1 MRDELPDE
9 CMCELDYRALVATLA
24 LLEDEKVCLS
34 IAGHDLHPGGN
45 GPQVTV
51 RGVLH
56 KTGHSGDSFA
66 IGDDGRLVL
75 YEPGFVSASLR
86 TYDGNDYF
94 MLTIRFDEVSFVLAD
109 EIYGLEGPTTSVM

>member
-1 MRDELPDE
+1 MR
-9 CMCELDYRALVATLA
+9 ELDYRALVETLA

-34 IAGHDLHPGGN
+34 MFGLDLHPGGKE
-45 GPQVTV
+45 PQVTV

-66 IGDDGRLVL
+66 IGADGRWVI
-75 YEPGFVSASLR
+75 YEPDFVSASLR

-94 MLTIRFDEVSFVLAD
+94 MLTIRFHGVSFVLAD
-109 EIYGLEGPTTSVM
+109 EIYGLEAPTTSA